1 MTKKHQSLGEKAKL
15 SVIWNTGFN
24 IFRDILQFLVML
36 VLVRLIE
43 PEAYGQFGLVTSIMG
58 FISVFA
64 FQNFVAHTL
73 QIRQE
78 EKIDYQIHFTAGA
91 VIQFSAFILTNIVAF
106 FITYFDK
113 YQELAIFL
121 HIMSITFLLEW
132 PCEIRRKM
140 LEKALDWK
148 QLRLLHGL
156 GLIVSS
162 VLAIIMGWLGAGV
175 YALLLPGLL
184 VTIPFI
190 YNLFKTQKW
199 RPTWDWEWQK
209 YKPAVQ
215 FGLTRTAS
223 GITNNGKQL
232 LESALIVQI
241 MGYASAGL
249 FGRAIGLANMFCQ
262 RFSIQLMYAMYPV
275 LTKIDVGTEKY
286 KHVSVLILRMV
297 AWTTIPIAILFA
309 VLAAPVIQLIYGTKW
324 LEVIP
329 LLPWAMLLAMF
340 SAMVHVMYMLLLAH
354 YGQTKCFKI
363 DLFLLIGTS
372 FSLFFLLPKGF
383 ENYLQGLIVTHLI
396 VFFITFI
403 WLKNADGID
412 MNGVIHALLPP
423 FVAVSG
429 TFILCELLINLFHI
443 TNNYWA
449 AVIYGFLFL
458 AFYMIIIRLLFPYRL
473 KELINY
479 MPAKHFLNQVFI
491 FR

>member
-1 MTKKHQSLGEKAKL
+1 MTDKNQSLGEKAKL

-24 IFRDILQFLVML
+24 IFRDMLQFLVML

-64 FQNFVAHTL
+64 FQNFVSYTL

-106 FITYFDK
+106 ILNNIDK
-113 YQELAIFL
+113 FQEIAIFV

-148 QLRLLHGL
+148 QLRLLHAL
-156 GLIVSS
+156 GLIASS

-199 RPTWDWEWQK
+199 RPTWDWKWQK

-223 GITNNGKQL
+223 GVINNGKQL

-262 RFSIQLMYAMYPV
+262 RFSMQLMYAMYPV

-286 KHVSVLILRMV
+286 KLVSGLVLRIV

-309 VLAAPVIQLIYGTKW
+309 VLAVPVVQLLYGAKW
-324 LEVIP
+324 LDVIP
-329 LLPWAMLLAMF
+329 LLPWTMLLGMF
-340 SAMVHVMYMLLLAH
+340 SAMVYTMYMLLLAH

-363 DLFLLIGTS
+363 DLFLLIGTTL
-372 FSLFFLLPKGF
+372 SLFFLLPKGF
-383 ENYLQGLIVTHLI
+383 QNYLQGLIFTNLI
-396 VFFITFI
+396 AFFITLI

-412 MNGVIHALLPP
+412 IRGVIHALLPP
-423 FVAVSG
+423 LIAVSG
-429 TFILCELLINLFHI
+429 TYVLCELLMNLFYI
-443 TNNYWA
+443 SNNYWA

-458 AFYMIIIRLLFPYRL
+458 AFYMIIIRLVFSHRL

-479 MPAKHFLNQVFI
+479 MPAKHFLNQVFM